1 MGNYYDQEA
10 AARTKCALNGNGYS
24 VMHNHSPIIL
34 RTEPERIVSL
44 SDFTCGQGRAAA
56 CRARCEFAAS
66 PADPTP
72 AQQIMI
78 KEAEDL
84 AHEEGGRRG
93 RRRSRGFLL

>member
-1 MGNYYDQEA
+1 
-10 AARTKCALNGNGYS
+10 
-24 VMHNHSPIIL
+24 MHNHSPIIP
-34 RTEPERIVSL
+34 RTEPEWIASF
-44 SDFTCGQGRAAA
+44 SDFTSGQGRAAA
-56 CRARCEFAAS
+56 CRARRELAAA